1 MKISTVKELQNYI
14 RIVMLENNT
23 KISDLSQKMNIP
35 RSTIDGRLNNPNVSM
50 KLLLEI
56 CEALDA
62 DLDIT
67 IIPRDH

>member
-67 IIPRDH
+67 IIPREH